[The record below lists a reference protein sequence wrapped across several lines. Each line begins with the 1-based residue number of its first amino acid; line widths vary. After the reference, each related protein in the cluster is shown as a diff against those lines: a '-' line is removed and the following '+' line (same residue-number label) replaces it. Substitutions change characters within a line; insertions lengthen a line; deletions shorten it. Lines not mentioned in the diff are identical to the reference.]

1 MRAMWKGF
9 ITFGLV
15 TIPVAV
21 GIAQQRRDVSFRTLS
36 RESGVPVRQRRWDPV
51 ADREVGPDDVVKGY
65 EVAKGRYVTVEEGEL
80 DRFAARQEKTIEIL
94 QFVELPELDPVYFE
108 KAYWMEPQERAE
120 RPYVLLL
127 QAMERAGKGALG
139 RFVLSTREHLVL
151 LRPFDGMLALQTLYY
166 PEDLR
171 MRDHDEVA
179 DRLKGIEAREDELA
193 MAEQL
198 ISALTRPFV
207 PEDWQNA
214 TRRALVEFLEAKA
227 DGAVVE
233 APEEEAE
240 PAPVVDLMAAL
251 KASLAAAGPIAA
263 EEEAAPAKA
272 APRRRTRKAS

>member
-179 DRLKGIEAREDELA
+179 DRLRGIEAREDELA

-251 KASLAAAGPIAA
+251 KASLAAAGPVAA

-272 APRRRTRKAS
+272 TPRRRTRKAS